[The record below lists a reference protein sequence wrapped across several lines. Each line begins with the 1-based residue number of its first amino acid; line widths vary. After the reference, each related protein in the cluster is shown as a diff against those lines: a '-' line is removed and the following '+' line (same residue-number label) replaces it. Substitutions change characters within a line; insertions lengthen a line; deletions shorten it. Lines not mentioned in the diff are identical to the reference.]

1 MSNLIFIRH
10 GETEMDGKFCGHSD
24 PELNGAGELQAA
36 RAAEEVA
43 NLGIERIYSSDLRR
57 AAQTAAVL
65 GRRIGAEVELR
76 DSLREIYFGLWEGLS
91 WQEIETRFPQEAGRW
106 TQDFPLQNAPGGE
119 AYAAFTERIDAAIEP
134 LLREAV
140 LRTIAVVSHRGV
152 MSYALTRFFGFSKE
166 EGWNRTAPYG
176 AVVMVA
182 GAPSSKP
189 RGETR

>member
-1 MSNLIFIRH
+1 MSALVFIRH
-10 GETEMDGKFCGHSD
+10 GETEMAGKFCGHSD
-24 PELNGAGELQAA
+24 PELNAAGELQAA

-65 GRRIGAEVELR
+65 GRRIGVEVELR

-91 WQEIETRFPQEAGRW
+91 WREIEIRFPQEAGRW
-106 TQDFPLQNAPGGE
+106 TQDFPLQSAPGGE
-119 AYAAFTERIDAAIEP
+119 AYAAFTARIDAAIEP
-134 LLREAV
+134 LLHEAL

-166 EGWNRTAPYG
+166 EAWTRTAPYG
-176 AVVMVA
+176 AVVVA
-182 GAPSSKP
+182 ASAPPSGP
-189 RGETR
+189 QEATR